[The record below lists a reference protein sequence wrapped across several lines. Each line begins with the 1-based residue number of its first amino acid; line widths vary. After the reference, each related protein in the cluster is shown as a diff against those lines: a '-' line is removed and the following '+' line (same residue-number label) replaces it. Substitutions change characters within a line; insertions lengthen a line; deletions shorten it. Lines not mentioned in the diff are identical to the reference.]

1 VALPASTAAAAAID
15 QYLLPS
21 GPTAANLL
29 LQQVCCC
36 GLMLKQTIFT
46 IFTMHYIYR
55 ETVVLILHVW
65 IESKLA
71 CAFLT

>member
-46 IFTMHYIYR
+46 MHYIYR